1 MVGYR
6 RRLLTATSGRDLW
19 QRGDYVYLV
28 VDCEVQ
34 MKIYCVTFVGLL
46 GCNYEMC
53 YPATNKNDAKKMCEK
68 DFEWGTVVKIEE
80 VI

>member
-1 MVGYR
+1 
-6 RRLLTATSGRDLW
+6 
-19 QRGDYVYLV
+19 
-28 VDCEVQ
+28 

-68 DFEWGTVVKIEE
+68 DFEWGTVVKVEE